1 MVGNT
6 EMGPEVYLGD
16 NPFDEVEFA
25 DNPEPRIP
33 VALIVDRSGSMSGVG
48 IRSVNEAITR
58 FKADVSQDPV
68 ASLRAEIALVA
79 FDHENETYEFALVQ
93 DFIPPTLSARGGTY
107 MSPAINEAL
116 DLLANRKQTYR
127 NNGISYYRPFAVL
140 ITDGYPGDSS
150 EEIAAVQRRLIAEEE
165 GRHVAFFT
173 FGVDDADMDALR
185 QIAPPNRP
193 PMHIGDASQIIG
205 LIEWLSNSVKQV
217 SASQPGEGLRLA
229 PVESYL
235 DY

>member
-1 MVGNT
+1 MADNA

-16 NPFDEVEFA
+16 SPFDEVEFA

-33 VALIVDRSGSMSGVG
+33 VVLIVDRSGSMSGNG
-48 IRSVNEAITR
+48 IRSVNDAIAR
-58 FKADVSQDPV
+58 FKTDVSQDPV

-79 FDHENETYEFALVQ
+79 FDHETDIYEFALAQ
-93 DFIPPTLSARGGTY
+93 DFVPPTLHARGGTR
-107 MSPAINEAL
+107 MTPAINAAL
-116 DLLANRKQTYR
+116 DLLTDRKQTYR

-140 ITDGYPGDSS
+140 ITDGYPSDTSQQ
-150 EEIAAVQRRLIAEEE
+150 IAAVQRRLTAEEE
-165 GRHVAFFT
+165 GRHVAFFS
-173 FGVDDADMDALR
+173 FGVDDANMNALA
-185 QIAPPNRP
+185 QITPTHRP
-193 PMHIGDASQIIG
+193 PKHIGDASQIIG

-229 PVESYL
+229 PVEDYL